1 MILFRITFHA
11 KFGKAGEVVA
21 LMKEGRQAA
30 AEQGGT
36 FRIMTDLTGRFDTV
50 VLEVEAESMTEHEQR
65 RAAMFANPHFQQNQ
79 SRMAELIDWG
89 ESAFYTIEA

>member
-1 MILFRITFHA
+1 MILLRITFHA

-21 LMKEGRQAA
+21 LMKQGRQAA
-30 AEQGGT
+30 AAQGQT

-50 VLEVEAESMTEHEQR
+50 VLEMEAESMAEHERR
-65 RAAMFANPHFQQNQ
+65 RAAMFSNPQFQQSQ

-89 ESAFYTIEA
+89 ASEFYTIED

>member
-21 LMKEGRQAA
+21 LLKEGQQAA

-50 VLEVEAESMTEHEQR
+50 VLEMEAESMAEHERR
-65 RAAMFANPHFQQNQ
+65 RAAMFSDPQFQQSQ
-79 SRMAELIDWG
+79 PRMAELIDWG